1 MSLESLQVVTGAI
14 KEPVWGAVI
23 PAAEKQDCS
32 GKVQR
37 LGGKALDQIQTDRL
51 QFKRATSSSED
62 QAESKPQGRLGVLCL
77 SVL

>member
-1 MSLESLQVVTGAI
+1 MSIESLQVVTGAV

-37 LGGKALDQIQTDRL
+37 LGGKVLDQIQTDR
-51 QFKRATSSSED
+51 QTAVQEGHIE
-62 QAESKPQGRLGVLCL
+62 Q
-77 SVL
+77 